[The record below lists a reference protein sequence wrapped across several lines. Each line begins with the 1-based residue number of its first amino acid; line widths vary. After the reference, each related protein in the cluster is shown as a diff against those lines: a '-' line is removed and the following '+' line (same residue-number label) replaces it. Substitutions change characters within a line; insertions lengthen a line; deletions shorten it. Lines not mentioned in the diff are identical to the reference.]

1 MIETKHRVTI
11 LETAKDRLTLE
22 IDGKTVSADW
32 RALSPRLAEAPQV
45 AREAIEVSPA
55 GYGLHWP
62 LVDEDLS
69 IDEILRDFA

>member
-1 MIETKHRVTI
+1 MIETKHLIKVI
-11 LETAKDRLTLE
+11 SAEEERLVLE

-32 RALSPRLAEAPQV
+32 RALSSRLAEAPEV
-45 AREAIEVSPA
+45 ARKTIEVSPA

-69 IDEILRDFA
+69 IDGILRDFT